1 MSGSD
6 ISDFDLVPSCL
17 HIACDITTASTSVM
31 SPKHLGLAVFLNNEF
46 GSRKLM
52 DTMFNMGYNISYTEF
67 RQFITSVAIYINS
80 LQVPSP
86 IGSYLPP
93 EIVAA
98 VHGGNFIVSS
108 ADNWDHNECTMD
120 GKRTTHAM
128 TSILVQAQ
136 TNETVPAARIQRI
149 DTS

>member
-1 MSGSD
+1 
-6 ISDFDLVPSCL
+6 
-17 HIACDITTASTSVM
+17 
-31 SPKHLGLAVFLNNEF
+31 
-46 GSRKLM
+46 
-52 DTMFNMGYNISYTEF
+52 MFNMGYSISYTEL

-93 EIVAA
+93 KIVSA
-98 VHGGNFIVSS
+98 VHGGNFIVAS
-108 ADNWDHNECTMD
+108 ADNWDHNERTVD

-136 TNETVPAARIQRI
+136 TNESLPAAQIQRI
-149 DTS
+149 SSLSLDTSQLASGDFSQIQEYKEHVKRPEHVFMPPVMIDELSKPGSGQYLD